1 MNVDVQRDNC
11 GSIDIGFYKQ
21 RAAQLR
27 REAILELANDKQAGL
42 SADPGLV
49 LSTACGHAQRVVS
62 P

>member
-27 REAILELANDKQAGL
+27 REAILELANTI
-42 SADPGLV
+42 SRLV
-49 LSTACGHAQRVVS
+49 LAPIPAWFCRRRAGMLNEW
-62 P
+62 